1 MISEERTINLLS
13 ITNDL
18 GFLVSAAVFA
28 AAVALF
34 LFGALVFL
42 PALQTRKLVA
52 HSLKAEGAVDVRSQ
66 AGQEQLAKIAA
77 QRPVDAYFRTM
88 EKERQEPS
96 ALEAKLF
103 RAGFYQASAPLIYT
117 LSRLGAVC
125 VGFLPAYTLLSRVLP
140 PHLPGY
146 FALAGSALLGLG
158 CIVIPSILL
167 DRFENAQKE
176 TYRRGFPDFMDMMI
190 TCADAGM
197 SLEAAVERVSAEL
210 AATHKWLGIQL
221 AIMNLQ
227 LRAGKP
233 LREGLRELADRIGLE
248 EARALA
254 VLFRQSEELG
264 TSLTDALRVY
274 SDEMRSQRILTAEE
288 KANSLPVKM
297 MIPLGLCIFP
307 VVLMVIMLPVII
319 RMKGIF
325 F

>member
-1 MISEERTINLLS
+1 MFSNTQDLS
-13 ITNDL
+13 L
-18 GFLVSAAVFA
+18 LVSIAVFL

-34 LFGALVFL
+34 LLGALVFM

-52 HSLKAEGAVDVRSQ
+52 QSLMAEGIPNRRSLV
-66 AGQEQLAKIAA
+66 GQEELARISA
-77 QRPVDAYFRTM
+77 QRPVEAYFRSI
-88 EKERQEPS
+88 EKERDEPS
-96 ALEAKLF
+96 ALDAKLF

-125 VGFLPAYTLLSRVLP
+125 VGFVVTYTLLSRILP
-140 PHLPGY
+140 AQLPSL
-146 FALAGSALLGLG
+146 FAFGGSALLGLG
-158 CIVIPSILL
+158 CIVIPSIAL
-167 DRFENAQKE
+167 DRFENGQKQI
-176 TYRRGFPDFMDMMI
+176 YRRGFPDFMDMMI

-197 SLEAAVERVSAEL
+197 SLEAAVERVSNEL
-210 AATHKWLGIQL
+210 AGTHKWLGIQL

-233 LREGLRELADRIGLE
+233 LREALRELSDRIGLE

-264 TSLTDALRVY
+264 TSLTEALRVY
-274 SDEMRSQRILTAEE
+274 SDEMRNQRIMRAEE
-288 KANSLPVKM
+288 QANALPVKM

-307 VVLMVIMLPVII
+307 VVMMVVMLPVII

>member
-1 MISEERTINLLS
+1 MLS
-13 ITNDL
+13 NIQGL
-18 GFLVSAAVFA
+18 SFLVSTAVFVA
-28 AAVALF
+28 AASLF

-52 HSLKAEGAVDVRSQ
+52 QSLTSEGIVDRRSL
-66 AGQEQLAKIAA
+66 AGQEQLVKISA
-77 QRPVDAYFRTM
+77 QRPVDAYFRSM
-88 EKERQEPS
+88 EKERNEPN

-103 RAGFYQASAPLIYT
+103 RAGFYQPIAPLIYT
-117 LSRLGAVC
+117 LSRLAAVC
-125 VGFLPAYTLLSRVLP
+125 IGFLAAYALLVRVLP
-140 PHLPGY
+140 PQLPA
-146 FALAGSALLGLG
+146 FIAFAGSALFGLA
-158 CIVIPSILL
+158 CIVIPAILL
-167 DRFENAQKE
+167 DRFENAQKKI
-176 TYRRGFPDFMDMMI
+176 YRRGFPDFMDMMI

-197 SLEAAVERVSAEL
+197 SLEAAVERVGAEL
-210 AATHKWLGIQL
+210 AGTHKWLGIQL

-233 LREGLRELADRIGLE
+233 LRDALRELADRIGLE
-248 EARALA
+248 EARSLA

-274 SDEMRSQRILTAEE
+274 SDEMRGQRILSAEE
-288 KANSLPVKM
+288 KANALPVKM

-307 VVLMVIMLPVII
+307 VVMMVIMLPVII

>member
-1 MISEERTINLLS
+1 MFSNFQDISVLVS
-13 ITNDL
+13 ITV
-18 GFLVSAAVFA
+18 FL

-52 HSLKAEGAVDVRSQ
+52 QSLLAEGIADRRSL

-77 QRPVDAYFRTM
+77 QKPIDAYFRSV
-88 EKERQEPS
+88 EKERGEPN

-103 RAGFYQASAPLIYT
+103 RAGFYHSSAPLIYT
-117 LSRLGAVC
+117 LSRMAA
-125 VGFLPAYTLLSRVLP
+125 VGFGFLAAYALLSRVLP
-140 PHLPGY
+140 PELPG
-146 FALAGSALLGLG
+146 FIAFTGAALFGLG
-158 CIVIPSILL
+158 CLVVPSIAL
-167 DRFENAQKE
+167 DRFEKAQMQ

-197 SLEAAVERVSAEL
+197 SLEAAVERVSGEL
-210 AATHKWLGIQL
+210 AGTHKWLGIQL
-221 AIMNLQ
+221 SIMVLQ

-233 LREGLRELADRIGLE
+233 LREGLRELADRVGLD

-264 TSLTDALRVY
+264 TSLTEALRVY
-274 SDEMRSQRILTAEE
+274 SDEMRSQRILRAEE
-288 KANSLPVKM
+288 RANALPVKM

-307 VVLMVIMLPVII
+307 VVLMVIMLPVVI
-319 RMKGIF
+319 RMRGIF